1 MRGGRSRNEILPAR
15 RAARFGRRPS
25 EPALPRTYIPIPG
38 HTALGTI
45 KALIDIVIDPPVTAD
60 ERLADAMAAFEVLC
74 DRALEYLDLLA
85 WDDQVN
91 IGSPG
96 SSG

>member
-1 MRGGRSRNEILPAR
+1 M
-15 RAARFGRRPS
+15 
-25 EPALPRTYIPIPG
+25 
-38 HTALGTI
+38 

-85 WDDQVN
+85 WDDQLN